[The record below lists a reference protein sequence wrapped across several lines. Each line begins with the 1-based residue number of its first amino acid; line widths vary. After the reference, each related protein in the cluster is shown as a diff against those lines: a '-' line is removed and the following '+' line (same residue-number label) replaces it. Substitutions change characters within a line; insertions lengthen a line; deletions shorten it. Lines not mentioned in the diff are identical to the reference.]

1 MELDV
6 KLINLSLFIL
16 FFLFLSGCQ
25 SEIDKCVNAFAK
37 DYPNVKKAEARIHC
51 LKAANGNKE

>member
-1 MELDV
+1 M

-37 DYPNVKKAEARIHC
+37 DYPNMKEAEARIHC